1 MEFNHLSNSVDNSPF
16 FALMS
21 DAEQIQVQEVSDGA
35 SPQTGEKAFLVK
47 IRPRPNS
54 PVTKNESELLANAQL
69 LLASGD
75 YLLARNLF
83 SFILRKNLRDEK
95 AMDGLGVCFLRLKET
110 VAAKK
115 CFKALW
121 EMHRRSKYAVY
132 LGMCYLAEENDEAA
146 FSLFQHVSDESSLEA
161 NLKFD
166 FQKAYGNL
174 LMAKERWNEAEQ
186 RYLEALQLVPNSA
199 AVLVNL
205 GTLEVQRKNHS
216 KAEGYF
222 SKALLLEPKNSRAH
236 FGIGLVQWENQ
247 NVVGAT
253 QSFEK
258 ALDCDGRNNLALRY
272 LIKIQENSPNKEELK
287 KRIYRFLE
295 QEPNNGEIRFQLA
308 RILMQENRFGEA
320 SEQADKALRLL
331 PQDERIQSLKK
342 ILTQNRHWGAT

>member
-1 MEFNHLSNSVDNSPF
+1 MEFNHLTNSIENTPF

-21 DAEQIQVQEVSDGA
+21 DAEQIQVQEVVEGV
-35 SPQTGEKAFLVK
+35 SPQSGEKSFLVK

-54 PVTKNESELLANAQL
+54 HATKNESELLANAQL

-146 FSLFQHVSDESSLEA
+146 FSLFQQVVDETSLEPD
-161 NLKFD
+161 LKFD

-186 RYLEALQLVPNSA
+186 RYLKALQWVPESA

-216 KAEGYF
+216 KADGYF
-222 SKALLLEPKNSRAH
+222 KKALVLEPNNSRGH
-236 FGIGLVQWENQ
+236 FGVGLVQWENNNAQ
-247 NVVGAT
+247 GAMD
-253 QSFEK
+253 SFEK
-258 ALDCDGRNNLALRY
+258 ALDCDSRNGLALRY
-272 LIKIQENSPNKEELK
+272 LIKIQENSSSKEQLK
-287 KRIYRFLE
+287 KRMYRFLE

-342 ILTQNRHWGAT
+342 ILIQNRHWGAT

>member
-1 MEFNHLSNSVDNSPF
+1 MEFTHLSNPVDNSPF

-21 DAEQIQVQEVSDGA
+21 DAEQIQVQEVSDAA

-47 IRPRPNS
+47 IRPRLGS
-54 PVTKNESELLANAQL
+54 HVTKNESELLANAQL
-69 LLASGD
+69 LLANGD

-110 VAAKK
+110 IAAKK

-121 EMHRRSKYAVY
+121 EMHQKSKYVVY

-146 FSLFQHVSDESSLEA
+146 LSLFQQVSDENSLDS

-174 LMAKERWNEAEQ
+174 LMAKDRWNEAEL
-186 RYLEALQLVPNSA
+186 RYLKALQLIPNSA
-199 AVLVNL
+199 AVLANL
-205 GTLEVQRKNHS
+205 GTLEVQRKNHR
-216 KAEGYF
+216 KAEEYF
-222 SKALLLEPKNSRAH
+222 TKALLAEPANSRAH
-236 FGIGLVQWENQ
+236 FGLGLVQWENQ
-247 NVVGAT
+247 NIMGAT

-258 ALDCDGRNNLALRY
+258 ALDCDSKNTLALRY
-272 LIKIQENSPNKEELK
+272 LIKIHENSSNKVELK
-287 KRIYRFLE
+287 KRIFQFLD

-308 RILMQENRFGEA
+308 RILMQENRFAEA
-320 SEQADKALRLL
+320 SEQADKAFRLL
-331 PQDERIQSLKK
+331 PQDERVQSLKK
-342 ILTQNRHWGAT
+342 LLIQNRHWGTT